1 VGWLLLFGLIV
12 VVSGAVASMRM
23 RAGSARQRSLLKLCA
38 EAGLTC
44 AVLDPFDDTTFLPFR
59 VFGWG
64 SAHGVD
70 NVVSD
75 AREDHGIRVFD
86 LWVEPAPDDAR
97 RRMSCGVVPLAF
109 AVPSIAIRAR
119 GQADPSEEPVVG
131 EVVHLEL
138 DAFEQRFEVRAVDPR
153 AAVALLD
160 QRMMAAL
167 LRLPVRVAI
176 HVHEN
181 AMLLVAPQLEPG
193 EMLVLLACA
202 KALAECVPSVVASLY
217 PPRPSQGPYEHRW
230 LQGSWSPD
238 PTSADA
244 SEPG

>member
-1 VGWLLLFGLIV
+1 MGWYLLLGAAIV
-12 VVSGAVASMRM
+12 GAVAMTL
-23 RAGSARQRSLLKLCA
+23 RARSRSSRQRELVRLCA
-38 EAGLTC
+38 EAGLGC
-44 AVLDPFDDTTFLPFR
+44 AVLDPFDDTTTLPFR
-59 VFGWG
+59 LFGWE
-64 SAHGVD
+64 SPHGVE
-70 NVVSD
+70 NVVWNTGD
-75 AREDHGIRVFD
+75 DPGVRVFD
-86 LWVEPAPDDAR
+86 LWVQPAPDATR
-97 RRMSCGVVPLAF
+97 RTMSCGVVPLPF
-109 AVPSIAIRAR
+109 SVPEVAILSR
-119 GQADPSEEPVVG
+119 GQADPSEEPVSG
-131 EVVHLEL
+131 AVVHLEL

-167 LRLPVRVAI
+167 LRLPMRVAI

-181 AMLLVAPQLEPG
+181 AMLLVAPLLEPG

-202 KALAECVPSVVASLY
+202 KALADRVPPVVASLY
-217 PPRPSQGPYEHRW
+217 PPRPSEGPYEHRW